1 MKGSEHMEQEVNQTG
16 QRERP
21 PEEDRQEAQSLG
33 VEESCRRLS
42 GYLESILDNAG
53 EFSRM

>member
-1 MKGSEHMEQEVNQTG
+1 MKGSEHMEPEVNQTG

-42 GYLESILDNAG
+42 G
-53 EFSRM
+53 